1 MVILRLPFKDTW
13 HSGIVQISS
22 VDRSL
27 TVKWLADLVLVLR
40 QIGINS
46 DLYGCT
52 LDWKTPRLLA
62 YA

>member
-1 MVILRLPFKDTW
+1 MVSNLPSKYTW

-27 TVKWLADLVLVLR
+27 TLKWLADLVLVLR

>member
-1 MVILRLPFKDTW
+1 MVSNLPSKYTW
-13 HSGIVQISS
+13 YSGIVQISS

-27 TVKWLADLVLVLR
+27 TLKWLVDLVLVLR

-46 DLYGCT
+46 DLYGCM
-52 LDWKTPRLLA
+52 LDWKNPYFLA

>member
-1 MVILRLPFKDTW
+1 MVSNLPSKYTW
-13 HSGIVQISS
+13 YSGIVQISS

-27 TVKWLADLVLVLR
+27 TLKWLADLVLVLR

-46 DLYGCT
+46 DLYGCM
-52 LDWKTPRLLA
+52 LGWKNPYFLA

>member
-1 MVILRLPFKDTW
+1 MVSTLHFKYTW

-27 TVKWLADLVLVLR
+27 TLKWLADLVLVLR